1 MTTLKLKKNIL
12 KKLDEIEDVKIL
24 EEVDS
29 IISFISSGKE
39 DFNDLPEELK
49 QSIEEGLIQLD
60 DGKKISYD
68 EVKRRNAR
76 WFSI

>member
-1 MTTLKLKKNIL
+1 MTTLKLKENIR
-12 KKLDEIEDVKIL
+12 KKLDKIDDMSLL

-39 DFNDLPEELK
+39 DYNELPENVK
-49 QSIEEGLIQLD
+49 RSIEEGLAQLD
-60 DGKKISYD
+60 NGKKFSYD
-68 EVKRRNAR
+68 EVKKRNAR